1 MNPDGEHVYRLC
13 LGDDALYRELN
24 RLGLGTDTLALSIA
38 PFRACN
44 SDRMYWL
51 ALAPDQP
58 NRFALILNEIGY
70 LSHQVTLI
78 TSAESQDAWRAC
90 VMSHPWLRTGK
101 HIEIQL
107 YGEDVTA
114 NASSISENSG
124 IQQSTQ
130 FILDFSRWDSDK
142 SLSTNMQ
149 RNLKKAAKQCDVVEI
164 NSEQGV
170 SDYVQLVH
178 SSDERRAS
186 LGQKNAKHSHDGLR
200 SSVMHG
206 CSSLYFAQC
215 DGVNVSSV
223 RINKVADRA
232 YYVMGGTS
240 AHGFSIGA
248 SPFLLISVANK
259 LKAIGFKSLTLGLAN
274 SDGLKSFKLGL
285 GAYPVQ
291 TLRYPLPS
299 SPMGTW
305 SILLPA
311 FKLALVIIRI
321 KRFLGALVRKLYRYS
336 SESF

>member
-1 MNPDGEHVYRLC
+1 MNNPGARYEYRLC
-13 LGDDALYRELN
+13 LGDAALSRELD
-24 RLGLGTDTLALSIA
+24 RLGLGTETLALSIA
-38 PFRACN
+38 PYRACD

-51 ALAPDQP
+51 AIAPDQP
-58 NRFALILNEIGY
+58 NRFALILNEIGF

-78 TSAESQDAWRAC
+78 SRAESKDAWRSC
-90 VMSHPWLRTGK
+90 VMTHPWLRTGK
-101 HIEIQL
+101 VVEIQL
-107 YGEDVTA
+107 YGDDVTETV
-114 NASSISENSG
+114 SQLPENSG
-124 IQQSTQ
+124 VQQSTQ
-130 FILDFSRWDSDK
+130 FILDFSRWCADK

-149 RNLKKAAKQCDVVEI
+149 RNFKKASKVCSVVEI

-186 LGQKNAKHSHDGLR
+186 LGQKNAKHSHDGMR

-223 RINKVADRA
+223 RVNKVADRA

-259 LKAIGFKSLTLGLAN
+259 LKSMGFKSLTLGLAN
-274 SDGLKSFKLGL
+274 SDGLKNFKLGL
-285 GAYPVQ
+285 GAYPIQ
-291 TLRYPLPS
+291 TVRYSLPAGS
-299 SPMGTW
+299 LSAW
-305 SILLPA
+305 RVLLPA
-311 FKLALVIIRI
+311 FKLALIFIRL
-321 KRFLGALVRKLYRYS
+321 KRSLEMLVRK
-336 SESF
+336 

>member
-13 LGDDALYRELN
+13 LGDDALYKELN

-51 ALAPDQP
+51 ALTPDQP
-58 NRFALILNEIGY
+58 NRFALILNEIGF

-101 HIEIQL
+101 HIEMQL
-107 YGEDVTA
+107 YGEGVTTTA
-114 NASSISENSG
+114 NSISENSG
-124 IQQSTQ
+124 IQQSAQ
-130 FILDFSRWDSDK
+130 FILDFSRWSADK

-149 RNLKKAAKQCDVVEI
+149 RNFKKASKVCSVVEI

-215 DGVNVSSV
+215 DGVNVSSLRV
-223 RINKVADRA
+223 NKLADRA

-259 LKAIGFKSLTLGLAN
+259 LKSMGFRSLTLGLAN
-274 SDGLKSFKLGL
+274 SDGLKNFKLGL
-285 GAYPVQ
+285 GAHPIQ
-291 TLRYPLPS
+291 TVRYSLPAGS
-299 SPMGTW
+299 LSAW
-305 SILLPA
+305 RVLLPA
-311 FKLALVIIRI
+311 FKLALIFIRL
-321 KRFLGALVRKLYRYS
+321 KRSLEMLVRK
-336 SESF
+336 